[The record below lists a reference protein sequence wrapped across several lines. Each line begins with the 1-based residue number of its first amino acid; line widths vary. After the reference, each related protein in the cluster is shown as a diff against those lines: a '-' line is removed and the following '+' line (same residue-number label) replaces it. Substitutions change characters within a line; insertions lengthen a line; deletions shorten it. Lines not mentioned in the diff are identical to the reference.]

1 MANDPTNND
10 LYLLALLLREALEQ
24 SSAISSVDRDLIA
37 DAVNIIK
44 NLESKLNNLATK
56 SYVDLKI
63 GNVEDMLGPLIAQ
76 MASITTKVSKIMLPD
91 TPRFYLE
98 QNEIDFIQQSM
109 PQISKMMVELEKL
122 KNDLVVAAAQ
132 QKII

>member
-1 MANDPTNND
+1 MANGPDNND

-37 DAVNIIK
+37 DAINIIK

-76 MASITTKVSKIMLPD
+76 IASITTKVSKIMLPD
-91 TPRFYLE
+91 TPRYYLE
-98 QNEIDFIQQSM
+98 QNEIDFIKKSM

-122 KNDLVVAAAQ
+122 KNDLIISASQ